1 MHVTFSALNGDIE
14 PSERILSL
22 RPDRPRIHIGRASKS
37 VNKGLEGAVDN
48 AWFDSPVMSRNHA
61 ELSLGLEDN
70 VSTLSA
76 FYKPL
81 RADRFLGNH
90 NSRYRIYARHVP

>member
-1 MHVTFSALNGDIE
+1 
-14 PSERILSL
+14 
-22 RPDRPRIHIGRASKS
+22 
-37 VNKGLEGAVDN
+37 
-48 AWFDSPVMSRNHA
+48 MSRNHA

-70 VSTLSA
+70 VSTLLA